1 MEIFMKK
8 IISILL
14 TIVLFVGCASFTFA
28 EDDNTVTGTLSLVS
42 FNVDGIP
49 IPAAFSSTK
58 RDPIKA
64 TKLIAQQINASG
76 CDLLSVQE
84 DFNLHAILEKN
95 LDMDCATLTSGGV
108 AVGDGLNLFSKYPI
122 YNVGRVPWRT
132 AYGVYDCGS
141 DELTPK
147 GILYCTVEISEGVF
161 IDVYN
166 IHADAWEDE
175 NSMLAK
181 ADQFDQLIELVEEHS
196 GTDRAVILTGDF
208 NTNYSV
214 FREGYKNGQYKI
226 DLCQKLLDNFIGHGF
241 KDAWVEYNNGGNYD
255 FTYGEMYARYGC
267 DYPRVWDT
275 LDHVY
280 FRDGAGVSFELLE
293 AVYDGFDCDEISWDG
308 HLSDHAAVRTKLA
321 YTVDLNEVKPLE
333 SKQTEVFNLSEY
345 ILTAIKTIS
354 SVLFKAIVNIPELIK
369 NGIGWIK

>member
-1 MEIFMKK
+1 MKK
-8 IISILL
+8 FISILL
-14 TIVLFVGCASFTFA
+14 AAVLFIGCSIFAFA
-28 EDDNTVTGTLSLVS
+28 EDGNTVTGTLSLVS
-42 FNVDGIP
+42 FNVDGLP
-49 IPAAFSSTK
+49 IPAALSSTK

-64 TKLIAQQINASG
+64 TKLIAKQINASG
-76 CDLLSVQE
+76 CDILSAQE
-84 DFNLHAILEKN
+84 DFNLHPILKSG
-95 LDMDCATLTSGGV
+95 LDMQYATETSGGV

-122 YNVGRVPWRT
+122 YNIGRVPWKS

-147 GILYCTVEISEGVF
+147 GILYCTVEVADGIY

-175 NSMLAK
+175 KSMQAK

-226 DLCQKLLDNFIGHGF
+226 DLCQKLMDNFIGHGF
-241 KDAWVEYNNGGNYD
+241 RDAWIEYNNGGNYD
-255 FTYGEMYARYGC
+255 FTYGEMYERYGC

-280 FRDGAGVSFELLE
+280 YRDGAGVSFELIE

-308 HLSDHAAVRTKLA
+308 HLSDHAAVRTKLS
-321 YTVDLNEVKPLE
+321 YTANSDEVKPLE
-333 SKQTEVFNLSEY
+333 NKQVEKFDLIKYIINAVTTLSKS
-345 ILTAIKTIS
+345 
-354 SVLFKAIVNIPELIK
+354 LFKAIINLPELIK

>member
-1 MEIFMKK
+1 MKK
-8 IISILL
+8 IISVLL
-14 TIVLFVGCASFTFA
+14 TVIIFIGCMTFAFA
-28 EDDNTVTGTLSLVS
+28 EDESTITGTLNIVS
-42 FNVDGIP
+42 FNVDGLP
-49 IPAAFSSTK
+49 IPAVFSSTK
-58 RDPIKA
+58 RDPLKA
-64 TKLIAQQINASG
+64 TKLIAKQINASD
-76 CDLLSVQE
+76 CDILGVQE
-84 DFNLHAILEKN
+84 DFNLHPILEKN
-95 LDMDCATLTSGGV
+95 LDMSYATLTSGGV

-147 GILYCTVEISEGVF
+147 GILYCTVEICDGVF

-214 FREGYKNGQYKI
+214 FRQGYKNGQYKI

-255 FTYGEMYARYGC
+255 FTFSEMYERYGC
-267 DYPRVWDT
+267 DYPRAWDT

-280 FRDGAGVSFELLE
+280 YRDGAGVSFEMLE
-293 AVYDGFDCDEISWDG
+293 AVYDGFDCEEISWDG
-308 HLSDHAAVRTKLA
+308 HLSDHAAVRTKLS
-321 YTVDLNEVKPLE
+321 YTVNPDEVKMLE
-333 SKQTEVFNLSEY
+333 SKQTERFNLGNY
-345 ILTAIKTIS
+345 IVTAVKTIS
-354 SVLFKAIVNIPELIK
+354 SVLFKAIINIPELIK

>member
-1 MEIFMKK
+1 MKK

-14 TIVLFVGCASFTFA
+14 AVVLFVGCTSLAFA
-28 EDDNTVTGTLSLVS
+28 EDDNTINGTLNLVS
-42 FNVDGIP
+42 FNVDGLP
-49 IPAAFSSTK
+49 IPAALSSTK

-64 TKLIAQQINASG
+64 TGLIAKQINASD
-76 CDLLSVQE
+76 CDILSVQE
-84 DFNLHAILEKN
+84 DFNLHPILEKN
-95 LDMDCATLTSGGV
+95 LDMKYATLTSGGV
-108 AVGDGLNLFSKYPI
+108 AVGDGLNFFSKYPV

-147 GILYCTVEISEGVF
+147 GILYCTVEIADGVF

-175 NSMLAK
+175 KSMLAK

-208 NTNYSV
+208 NTNYTV
-214 FREGYKNGQYKI
+214 FRAGYQNGTYKI
-226 DLCQKLLDNFIGHGF
+226 DLCQKLIDNFVSKGF
-241 KDAWVEYNNGGNYD
+241 KDAWIEYNVDGNYD
-255 FTYGEMYARYGC
+255 ITYSEMWERYGC
-267 DYPRVWDT
+267 DYQRTWDT

-280 FRDGAGVSFELLE
+280 YRDGAGVSFELLE
-293 AVYDGFDCDEISWDG
+293 AVYDSFDCDGISWNG
-308 HLSDHAAVRTKLA
+308 HLSDHAAIRTKLA
-321 YTVDLNEVKPLE
+321 YTVNPDEIKPIE
-333 SKQTEVFNLSEY
+333 SKNTETFNLSDY
-345 ILTAIKTIS
+345 IMTAVKTITK
-354 SVLFKAIVNIPELIK
+354 VLFKAIINIPELIK

>member
-1 MEIFMKK
+1 MKK

-14 TIVLFVGCASFTFA
+14 AVVLFVGCTSLAFA
-28 EDDNTVTGTLSLVS
+28 EDDNTIKGTLNLVS
-42 FNVDGIP
+42 FNVDGLP
-49 IPAAFSSTK
+49 IPAALSSTK

-64 TKLIAQQINASG
+64 TGLIAKQINASD
-76 CDLLSVQE
+76 CDILSVQE
-84 DFNLHAILEKN
+84 DFNLHPILEKN
-95 LDMDCATLTSGGV
+95 LDMKYATLTSGGV
-108 AVGDGLNLFSKYPI
+108 AVGDGLNFFSKYPV

-147 GILYCTVEISEGVF
+147 GILYCTVEIADGVF

-175 NSMLAK
+175 KSMLAK

-208 NTNYSV
+208 NTNYTV
-214 FREGYKNGQYKI
+214 FRAGYQNGTYKI
-226 DLCQKLLDNFIGHGF
+226 DLCQKLIDNFVSKGF
-241 KDAWVEYNNGGNYD
+241 KDAWIEYNVDGNYD
-255 FTYGEMYARYGC
+255 ITYSEMWERYGC
-267 DYPRVWDT
+267 DYQRTWDT

-280 FRDGAGVSFELLE
+280 YRDGAGVSFELLE
-293 AVYDGFDCDEISWDG
+293 AVYDGFDCDEISWNG
-308 HLSDHAAVRTKLA
+308 HLSDHAAIRTKLA
-321 YTVDLNEVKPLE
+321 YTVNPDEIKPIE
-333 SKQTEVFNLSEY
+333 SKNTETFNLSDY
-345 ILTAIKTIS
+345 IMTAVKTITK
-354 SVLFKAIVNIPELIK
+354 VLFKAIINIPELIK